1 MDPATIL
8 ALIAAAMPLLQE
20 LVMMGLE
27 IAKAIQAA
35 QGTPAA
41 LALQK
46 LQADHAALVAKAF
59 ANLAT
64 AIGK

>member
-20 LVMMGLE
+20 LVAMGIE

-35 QGTPAA
+35 QGTPAVP
-41 LALQK
+41 ALQK
-46 LQADHAALVAKAF
+46 LQADHAAFVAKVVSS
-59 ANLAT
+59 LAT
-64 AIGK
+64 AVSK

>member
-8 ALIAAAMPLLQE
+8 ALIAAALPLLQE
-20 LVMMGLE
+20 LIAMGLE

-35 QGTPAA
+35 QGTQAVPA
-41 LALQK
+41 LKQLQS
-46 LQADHAALVAKAF
+46 DHAALVAKTMSS
-59 ANLAT
+59 LAT